1 MTMITSVMGIIG
13 VCCLGIGTSSAL
25 NFFHDFEFKF
35 KQKGDKNVNSNAGQ
49 SLRERAK
56 GLS

>member
-1 MTMITSVMGIIG
+1 MITSVMGIIG
-13 VCCLGIGTSSAL
+13 VCALGIGTSS
-25 NFFHDFEFKF
+25 FFNAFHNIEFKF
-35 KQKGDKNVNSNAGQ
+35 KQKGDKNVNNASQ

>member
-1 MTMITSVMGIIG
+1 MITSVMGIIG
-13 VCCLGIGTSSAL
+13 VCALGVGTSS
-25 NFFHDFEFKF
+25 FFNAFHNIEFKF
-35 KQKGDKNVNSNAGQ
+35 KQKGDKNANSNAGQ

>member
-1 MTMITSVMGIIG
+1 MITSVMGIVGICVMGIG
-13 VCCLGIGTSSAL
+13 VSSGL

-35 KQKGDKNVNSNAGQ
+35 KQKGDKNVSNNAGQ

>member
-1 MTMITSVMGIIG
+1 MTMITSVMGIVGICVMGIG
-13 VCCLGIGTSSAL
+13 VSSGL

-35 KQKGDKNVNSNAGQ
+35 KQKGDKNVSNAGQ